1 MTQEGRAGA
10 RGVIATLGYC
20 GAMVSVTQTVSLPLL
35 PILPDELGTTAGN
48 VSWVATAAVLSG
60 AIANPVMGRLGDMHG
75 KRRMVLVSLC
85 ILFAGC
91 VLAATTSELIVLV
104 IGRAMQGFAIAV
116 LPLGMS
122 IAKDTLPPDK
132 TTSGVALVSAT
143 LGIGAG
149 IGLPMAGLIAGWFQ
163 WQAVFWFSAALA
175 ALAIVLVTV
184 FIPDDTARS
193 GQPFDLVGAVWLSVC
208 LVAILLPLSKS
219 GTWGWVRPFPLA
231 LYALGVFG
239 LIGWYFYEQRP
250 VRALV
255 NVALMGQ
262 RPMMLVNGAGL
273 LLGFSM
279 FSNMYASLVLLQTP
293 STVSHGFGASIVV
306 AGLVMAPGAVAMM
319 LTSPLSAWITDHHGA
334 RTSLWLGAA
343 VIGVAY
349 ATRWPML
356 GSMWSLGLS
365 VAFVNAGV
373 GLSYGAMPSAIMAF
387 VPSSET
393 ASANAIGT
401 LTRAAGASISGAMV
415 GAVLS
420 SMTTNVGGDAI
431 PTLDAFHL
439 VFTVSAITAFAAAG
453 VAWCLPRVA
462 VPSAGIERGT
472 RWQDGAA
479 SELSQ

>member
-1 MTQEGRAGA
+1 MTQPGRAGA

-75 KRRMVLVSLC
+75 KRRMILVSLAV
-85 ILFAGC
+85 LLAGC
-91 VLAATTSELIVLV
+91 VLAATTHQLIVLV

-143 LGIGAG
+143 LGIGGG
-149 IGLPMAGLIAGWFQ
+149 IGLPMAGLIAGWFD
-163 WQAVFWFSAALA
+163 WQAVFWFSAALT
-175 ALAIVLVTV
+175 ALAIVLVAV

-193 GQPFDLVGAVWLSVC
+193 GQPFDLVGAVWLSAC
-208 LVAILLPLSKS
+208 LVGILLPLSKAAS
-219 GTWGWVRPFPLA
+219 WGWARPLPLA
-231 LYALGVFG
+231 MYAFG
-239 LIGWYFYEQRP
+239 FTGLVGWYFYEQRP
-250 VRALV
+250 VRSLV
-255 NVALMGQ
+255 DVRLMGE

-293 STVSHGFGASIVV
+293 ETVAHGFGASIVV
-306 AGLVMAPGAVAMM
+306 AGLVMAPGAIAMM
-319 LTSPLSAWITDHHGA
+319 LTSPLSAWLTDHHGA
-334 RTSLWLGAA
+334 RTSLWLGAV

-356 GSMWSLGLS
+356 GSMWGVGFS

-373 GLSYGAMPSAIMAF
+373 GLAYGAMPSAIMAF
-387 VPSSET
+387 VPASET

-401 LTRAAGASISGAMV
+401 LTRAGGASISGAMV
-415 GAVLS
+415 GAVLT
-420 SMTTNVGGDAI
+420 SMTVTVAGDAI

-439 VFTVSAITAFAAAG
+439 VFTLSAVAAFIAAG
-453 VAWCLPRVA
+453 VAWQLPRVA
-462 VPSAGIERGT
+462 VPSQYVAVART
-472 RWQDGAA
+472 T
-479 SELSQ
+479 